1 MEKCVSR
8 YDTVAYA
15 AILEDAKVQEQTL
28 LQFAIEGYSY
38 ARNIPYCPV
47 YGIGRKRTPGDLE
60 IDPAGSRIFCVQIF
74 MKIFVTDDWLKS

>member
-38 ARNIPYCPV
+38 ARNIP
-47 YGIGRKRTPGDLE
+47 
-60 IDPAGSRIFCVQIF
+60 
-74 MKIFVTDDWLKS
+74 

>member
-47 YGIGRKRTPGDLE
+47 YGIEYRTKTYTQR
-60 IDPAGSRIFCVQIF
+60 S
-74 MKIFVTDDWLKS
+74 